1 MMIMFLIFIFNNFIV
16 ILTEFIV
23 IVVMIGCF
31 IIKIY
36 VDMKIN
42 INMMIVIVYFINL
55 FFIVKI
61 IVIVC
66 LMPELNYDSYLIII

>member
-36 VDMKIN
+36 VDMRIN